1 MTVTSNELKIF
12 SGRSNVQLAQRI
24 TEYLEIPLG
33 EISIRNFA
41 DGELWVK
48 YEENIRGKDVFIIQ
62 STGPSINNS
71 PNDNMIELMIFID
84 ALKRGSARSVN
95 AVIPYYGYQRQDR
108 KDYSRAPISARVMAT
123 CLEALGVDRVIV
135 FDLHAGQIQGFF
147 SSVTPVDNL
156 YVESYFIKYIKKN
169 ILGVSIPLTDSLS
182 ISDLVIVSPDEGGM
196 KRAVRVSNKLK
207 CSAATIY
214 KDRSKPNEINKMVLM
229 GNVSGKVAVIVDDI
243 IDTAG
248 TACKAAEILHNNGAT
263 EIYILTCHGVLSGPA
278 VERITNSHFKK
289 VVITNTL
296 EASPEV
302 VSNPKIDILDV
313 SWYCAEAMQRS
324 IVGKSLKELYDN
336 PNTICAV

>member
-1 MTVTSNELKIF
+1 MKIF
-12 SGRSNVQLAQRI
+12 SGTSNQKFSESVCRHLGCSLADANVSKFSD
-24 TEYLEIPLG
+24 G
-33 EISIRNFA
+33 EINLIINVNVRK
-41 DGELWVK
+41 E
-48 YEENIRGKDVFIIQ
+48 DVFIIQ

-147 SSVTPVDNL
+147 SSSTPVDNL

-278 VERITNSHFKK
+278 VERITSSHFKK

>member
-1 MTVTSNELKIF
+1 MKIF
-12 SGRSNVQLAQRI
+12 SGTSNRDFSEKICQHLGCSLADANVSKFSD
-24 TEYLEIPLG
+24 G
-33 EISIRNFA
+33 EINLVIN
-41 DGELWVK
+41 
-48 YEENIRGKDVFIIQ
+48 ENVRKEDVFIIQ

-71 PNDNMIELMIFID
+71 PNDNIIELMIFID
-84 ALKRGSARSVN
+84 ALKRGSARSVTV
-95 AVIPYYGYQRQDR
+95 VIPYYGYQRQDR

-123 CLEALGVDRVIV
+123 CLEALGADRVII

-147 SSVTPVDNL
+147 SSLTPVDNL

-169 ILGVSIPLTDSLS
+169 ILGASIPLTDSLS

-229 GNVSGKVAVIVDDI
+229 GNVYGKVAVIVDDI

-248 TACKAAEILHNNGAT
+248 TACKAAEILYENGAT
-263 EIYILTCHGVLSGPA
+263 DIYILTCHGVLSGPA
-278 VERITNSHFKK
+278 IERITSSHFTK

-302 VSNPKIDILDV
+302 LSNPKIDILDV

-336 PNTICAV
+336 PETIYTD